1 VVQGASLP
9 AVTKW
14 DFSDLIAQL
23 EARVRRQPD
32 AFRRSVLGFVALGY
46 LCLVVCF
53 GLLVFYVATGT
64 YLFIVYGIQDGSSQD
79 LRANFRLLLIAWT
92 VGIVIHFVVLWA
104 RHRQAEASE

>member
-1 VVQGASLP
+1 MIQGGSLH

-23 EARVRRQPD
+23 EARARKQPG

-46 LCLVVCF
+46 LCLAVCF
-53 GLLVFYVATGT
+53 GLLVFYIAAGT
-64 YLFIVYGIQDGSSQD
+64 YLFIVYGLQDGSSQG
-79 LRANFRLLLIAWT
+79 LRAEFGLLLIAWAI
-92 VGIVIHFVVLWA
+92 GIAIHFVVLWA